1 MCRVHQLAPDIL
13 ALRKGIEDAFP
24 NLCRIE
30 DRHVEDEHRIAG
42 APSAAACST
51 RVMPRSQTNSM
62 NKLGD
67 PASSAELAALR
78 ARFARIVPATWSVK
92 PFLRSGGVGL
102 LEVFGFHLCVS
113 RAAVLIGCS
122 SGESTYPPNRQMTM
136 AIATI
141 DIAVMAVRSG

>member
-13 ALRKGIEDAFP
+13 VLRKRIEDAFP

-51 RVMPRSQTNSM
+51 RVMPRSQTKSM

-78 ARFARIVPATWSVK
+78 ARFARIVPATCS
-92 PFLRSGGVGL
+92 FGGSLRSGGLGSC
-102 LEVFGFHLCVS
+102 EVFCFHCLSHLAKREEC
-113 RAAVLIGCS
+113 
-122 SGESTYPPNRQMTM
+122 GEK
-136 AIATI
+136 A
-141 DIAVMAVRSG
+141 

>member
-30 DRHVEDEHRIAG
+30 DRHVEHEQRIAG

-51 RVMPRSQTNSM
+51 RVMPRSQTKSM

-67 PASSAELAALR
+67 PASSAKLAALR
-78 ARFARIVPATWSVK
+78 ARFARIVSTSPRRKPPAEPAAWIRII
-92 PFLRSGGVGL
+92 FL
-102 LEVFGFHLCVS
+102 
-113 RAAVLIGCS
+113 
-122 SGESTYPPNRQMTM
+122 
-136 AIATI
+136 TI
-141 DIAVMAVRSG
+141 DCIHFSVSFRNRRIRQTGR